1 MPSFDVISKVNQQE
15 LANAIANCNREIS
28 TRFDF
33 KGLNIV
39 IEANPKE
46 NNITVIAPDE
56 LKLKQV
62 NDLLKGHL
70 VKRKID
76 PRIFD
81 IQTAVEASGSSKRQI
96 IKIKEGI
103 SQESAK
109 KIIAEI
115 KKTKIKVQVKIQG
128 DELRADGKK
137 KNDLQKERQLKKNV
151 KMGKPVKFT
160 NLKNE

>member
-1 MPSFDVISKVNQQE
+1 MPSFDVICKVNQQE
-15 LANAIANCNREIS
+15 LVNAIANCNREIS

-46 NNITVIAPDE
+46 NNITVVAPDE

-81 IQTAVEASGSSKRQI
+81 IQQSVEASGASKRQI

-115 KKTKIKVQVKIQG
+115 KKSKIKVQVKIQG

-137 KNDLQKERQLKKNV
+137 RDDLQEVMQMIKDTDIGQPIE
-151 KMGKPVKFT
+151 FT
-160 NLKNE
+160 NFRD